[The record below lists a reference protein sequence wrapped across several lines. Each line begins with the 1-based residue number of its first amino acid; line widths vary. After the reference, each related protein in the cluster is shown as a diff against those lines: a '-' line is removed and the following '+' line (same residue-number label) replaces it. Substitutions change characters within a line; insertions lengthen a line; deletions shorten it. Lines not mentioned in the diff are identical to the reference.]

1 MQKFLLSFNGQVLT
15 KKWKYLERQ
24 GIHNK
29 KGIHGSDSTTSSS
42 HAALVV
48 VEIKYI
54 LRLSTAEQLEC

>member
-29 KGIHGSDSTTSSS
+29 KGIVVEVEAHSSDSG
-42 HAALVV
+42 
-48 VEIKYI
+48 
-54 LRLSTAEQLEC
+54 ST